1 MEAIEEIWKRPSPAF
16 RECRTVGGDSST
28 PWHQMLMIH
37 CNVESLSFTMTV
49 AMQLPATMNMMQ
61 LK

>member
-28 PWHQMLMIH
+28 PWHQLLTINRQPSIAMLDH
-37 CNVESLSFTMTV
+37 YPS
-49 AMQLPATMNMMQ
+49 P
-61 LK
+61 

>member
-16 RECRTVGGDSST
+16 RECLTVGGDSSI
-28 PWHQMLMIH
+28 PWHQLFKF
-37 CNVESLSFTMTV
+37 NVESLSFTMTV

>member
-28 PWHQMLMIH
+28 PWHQLLTI
-37 CNVESLSFTMTV
+37 
-49 AMQLPATMNMMQ
+49 
-61 LK
+61 